1 VTQPLL
7 AIFAH
12 PDDETFTSA
21 GVLAAAA
28 ERGIPVTLIS
38 ATRGEAGESAIPGL
52 DHPDRLGLVRER
64 ELRDAMGVVGVGD
77 VRFLDYCDSGLAGFP
92 AAADP
97 LAFVNAPLETVAATL
112 AALIRT
118 IRPGV
123 IVTFGP
129 DGLYGHPD
137 HLHMHHAAVAAVG
150 LAADPAHEPRGAP
163 PWRTPAL
170 YFATFPREEMLAL
183 FDRPNNP
190 LEFLSEEARAALGT
204 PLADITHVVDIRPWA
219 DRKRAA
225 IAAHRTQTGDGGP
238 LAGIPDAVREAQLA
252 HEWFVRAHVPGTG
265 ARSADDVIAELASDR
280 PRG

>member
-21 GVLAAAA
+21 GVLAAAS
-28 ERGIPVTLIS
+28 ERGVPVTLVS

-52 DHPDRLGLVRER
+52 DGPDRLGVVRER
-64 ELRDAMGVVGVGD
+64 ELREATRAVGVDD
-77 VRFLDYCDSGLAGFP
+77 VRFLDYRDSGLAGP
-92 AAADP
+92 AAAADP
-97 LAFVNAPLETVAATL
+97 RVFVNAPLPTVAATL

-118 IRPGV
+118 TRPGV
-123 IVTFGP
+123 ILTFGP

-137 HLHMHHAAVAAVG
+137 HLHMHHAAVAAVR
-150 LAADPAHEPRGAP
+150 LAADPTHEPRGGA

-170 YFATFPREEMLAL
+170 YYATFPREEMLAL

-225 IAAHRTQTGDGGP
+225 IAAHRTQTGEGGP
-238 LAGIPDAVREAQLA
+238 LAGIPDAVRKAQLA
-252 HEWFVRAHVPGTG
+252 HEWFVRAHVPGSGT
-265 ARSADDVIAELASDR
+265 RSADDVIAELASDR